1 MAEIACAEM
10 LQHTTNNTS
19 LIPDAQIPQ
28 CADIIPSPLDFI
40 GAARVTRTPDLRIT
54 NAPLYQLSYGGL
66 KGSDDF
72 IEAVICL

>member
-1 MAEIACAEM
+1 MFQWFLKLANVQT
-10 LQHTTNNTS
+10 LHLLYLPPNP
-19 LIPDAQIPQ
+19 LI
-28 CADIIPSPLDFI
+28 LF
-40 GAARVTRTPDLRIT
+40 GAARVARTPDLRIT